1 MLERMA
7 RGGPCESLV
16 LWWKEEKFWCSGAEL
31 EVSHYFVISYYMLTL
46 HQENFSRFEPRLA
59 RV

>member
-46 HQENFSRFEPRLA
+46 HQENFSWFEP
-59 RV
+59 